1 LKESGK
7 GEIQLMHEFIFEHL
21 SLDFITLLYTS
32 FIHHTRYMYIHQPRH
47 LLIVK
52 TNNEVVR
59 NLLVKDMFDHLHPF
73 SITDIIYWKIQS
85 AGCVQENPA
94 RENTDSGALGVCA
107 ASHCR
112 ECASAKC
119 VELAEIACVWYV
131 LCT

>member
-1 LKESGK
+1 
-7 GEIQLMHEFIFEHL
+7 MHEFIFELSSHL
-21 SLDFITLLYTS
+21 LHTS
-32 FIHHTRYMYIHQPRH
+32 FIHHTATYVCIHQPRH

-85 AGCVQENPA
+85 ALRVQEDPA
-94 RENTDSGALGVCA
+94 RENTDSGVVGVCSS
-107 ASHCR
+107 SHCR

-131 LCT
+131 LCTCIFSVKFVV